1 MTIERAFRDAC
12 TAELAALK
20 PGNVHRFAPGHGMT
34 VDDFLRSAD
43 AAASPLCRLGASLGE
58 RVLGAVEATR
68 DAVGQ
73 NTNLGI
79 VLLCAPLALAAE
91 SGPHLRAG
99 VRAAIAASTLGDAD
113 QVFRA
118 ILLASPGGLGSAAR
132 HDVRAPAAV
141 RLPDAMAEAASRDS
155 IARQWTTGFEDVFD
169 AGLPAFEVALA
180 RWHGKGW
187 GHGKDWGHRAEWA
200 ATDAYLRF
208 LARLP
213 DSHVARKHGAE
224 AADVV
229 RREAADA
236 LARLDAAADPE
247 TVAPSL
253 LAWDASLKRRGLNP
267 GATADLTVATVF
279 LWHLRNGLQCAGN
292 AG

>member
-12 TAELAALK
+12 IAELAALK

-118 ILLASPGGLGSAAR
+118 IVLASPGGLGSAAR

-141 RLPDAMAEAASRDS
+141 RLPDAMAEAALRDS

-169 AGLPAFEVALA
+169 AGLPAFGIALA
-180 RWHGKGW
+180 RW
-187 GHGKDWGHRAEWA
+187 HRAEWA

-224 AADVV
+224 AANAV

-253 LAWDASLKRRGLNP
+253 LAWDTSLKRRGLNP
-267 GATADLTVATVF
+267 GTTADLTVATVF

-292 AG
+292 AD